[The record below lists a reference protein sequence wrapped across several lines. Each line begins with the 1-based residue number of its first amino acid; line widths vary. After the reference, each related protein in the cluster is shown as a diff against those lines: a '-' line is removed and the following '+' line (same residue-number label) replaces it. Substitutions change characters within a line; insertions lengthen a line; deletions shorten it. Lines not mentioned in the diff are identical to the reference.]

1 MMMTRRFKEP
11 RGLSEDTP
19 IYGLYVRVTGE
30 SRELLK
36 KAQEIATQR
45 LGATPS
51 NPLLLDELLKAYVRE
66 GRNG

>member
-1 MMMTRRFKEP
+1 MITRRFKEP

-19 IYGLYVRVTGE
+19 FYGLYVRVEGK

-66 GRNG
+66 APKG